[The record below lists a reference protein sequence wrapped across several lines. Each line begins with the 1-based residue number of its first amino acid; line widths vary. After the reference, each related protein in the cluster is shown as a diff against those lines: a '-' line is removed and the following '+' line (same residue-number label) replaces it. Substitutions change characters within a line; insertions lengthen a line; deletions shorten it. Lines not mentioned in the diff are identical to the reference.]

1 MKDDKSTASTG
12 VAQGGKKGGD
22 AAAGAGAATDNSS
35 IGSINVQS

>member
-22 AAAGAGAATDNSS
+22 AAAATDNSS